1 MAMAWHTPGM
11 DAMTLDRDD
20 PLARFRAAFDLPE
33 GVIYLD
39 GNSLGALPHRTRD
52 RVREVTERE
61 WRDGLIRSWTDAG
74 WMALPLRTGDKIA
87 RVVGAPEGTVVVTD
101 STSVNLYK
109 ALSVALAANPGRTLV
124 VSDRA
129 NFPTD
134 LYIAEGLL
142 RQAGARHELL
152 LVDPNEEAI
161 EAVLRERGSEVAAVF
176 HTHVN
181 FTSARMYDMARIT
194 AAAHRAGALAVW
206 DLSHSAG
213 AVPIDLAG
221 CDVDLAVGC
230 GYKYLNG
237 GPGAPA
243 FLFVAKRL
251 QNLAQPL
258 SGWMGHAR
266 PFDFSPAYRPAEGIA
281 RFLSGTPPVIAMSAL
296 ESSVDLMLEA
306 PMDEIRRKSI
316 ALCDLFISQVDA
328 QCAGRGLELVSPR
341 EGAVRGSHVSYRHRD
356 SAAVMQRLIARGV
369 IGDCRPPDLLR
380 FGFAPLYL
388 RYSDV
393 QRAVSILRDCLV

>member
-1 MAMAWHTPGM
+1 M
-11 DAMTLDRDD
+11 DATTLDRED
-20 PLARFRAAFDLPE
+20 PLARFRAEFDLPE

-39 GNSLGALPHRTRD
+39 GNSLGALPHRTKA
-52 RVREVTERE
+52 RVRDVTEHE
-61 WRDGLIRSWTDAG
+61 WREGLIRSWTDAG
-74 WMALPLRTGDKIA
+74 WMELPQRVGDKIA
-87 RVVGAPEGTVVVTD
+87 RLVGAPAGTVIATD

-109 ALSVALAANPGRTLV
+109 ALSIALAANPARRII

-142 RQAGARHELL
+142 RQLGAPHELL
-152 LVDPNEEAI
+152 LVDPTEEAI
-161 EAVLRERGSEVAAVF
+161 EKALGERGSEVAAVF

-181 FTSARMYDMARIT
+181 FTTARLYDMARIT
-194 AAAHRAGALAVW
+194 SAAHRAGALALW
-206 DLSHSAG
+206 DLSHSVG

-221 CDVDLAVGC
+221 SGADLAVGC

-243 FLFVAKRL
+243 FLFVADRL
-251 QNLAQPL
+251 HHLPQPL
-258 SGWMGHAR
+258 SGWMGHAQ
-266 PFDFSPAYRPAEGIA
+266 PFDFSPAYRPARGIS
-281 RFLSGTPPVIAMSAL
+281 RFLSGTPSVIAMSAL

-306 PMDEIRRKSI
+306 PMADIRRKSA
-316 ALCDLFISQVDA
+316 ALCDAFITAVDE
-328 QCAGRGLELVSPR
+328 QCAGRGLELVTPR
-341 EGAVRGSHVSYRHRD
+341 DGAIRGSHVSYRHPR
-356 SAAVMQRLIARGV
+356 SADVMKRLIARGV

-388 RYSDV
+388 RHADV
-393 QRAVSILRDCLV
+393 SAAVTILRDCLE